1 MRILVVG
8 AHPDDI
14 EPQMGGTIAKLVKNG
29 HEVLIVQFTNT
40 GGNLA
45 ELRNF
50 ESCKGA
56 QILGA
61 KIKHLNYCQ
70 NNFIFQRKLVQNLD
84 EIIAE
89 YKPDDIYTCWEYDSH
104 QDHQIVSKVVLA
116 SCRKNKA
123 NIFFF
128 EPIIPGG
135 ITPYGFETNY
145 FVDISDTIEIKIESI
160 KAHESQLDKFG
171 DGWIDAVYGRAQ
183 LRGFQINTR
192 YAEAFKVV
200 KMISRV

>member
-1 MRILVVG
+1 MRVLVVG

-14 EPQMGGTIAKLVKNG
+14 EPQMGGTIAKLTKNG

-50 ESCKGA
+50 ESCNGA

-70 NNFIFQRKLVQNLD
+70 NNFIFERKLVQNLD

-104 QDHQIVSKVVLA
+104 QDHQVVSKVVLA
-116 SCRKNKA
+116 SCRKNKS

-135 ITPYGFETNY
+135 ITPYGFEANY
-145 FVDISDTIEIKIESI
+145 FVDISDNIEIKIESI
-160 KAHESQLDKFG
+160 KAHKSQLDKFG

-200 KMISRV
+200 KMMGRI